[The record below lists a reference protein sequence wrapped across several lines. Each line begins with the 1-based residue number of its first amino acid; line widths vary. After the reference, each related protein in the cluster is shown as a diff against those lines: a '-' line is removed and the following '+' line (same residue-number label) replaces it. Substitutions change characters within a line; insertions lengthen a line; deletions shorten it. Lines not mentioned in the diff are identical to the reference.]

1 VWDEQDLRDF
11 KGFNRYGMNRIVGI
25 LRDLIGMG

>member
-25 LRDLIGMG
+25 LRDFKGF